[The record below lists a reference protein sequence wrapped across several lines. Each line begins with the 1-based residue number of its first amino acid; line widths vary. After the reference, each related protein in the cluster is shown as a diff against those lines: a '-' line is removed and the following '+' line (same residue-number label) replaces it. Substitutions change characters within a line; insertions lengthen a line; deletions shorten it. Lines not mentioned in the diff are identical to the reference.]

1 MITLMILLMMRTI
14 MMMMWGRVSSWTDDC
29 STYSTCSLQY
39 VLIFVGTGWME
50 SILEKIERGE
60 VGAIHV

>member
-1 MITLMILLMMRTI
+1 MITIMILLMMRTI
-14 MMMMWGRVSSWTDDC
+14 MMASSWTDDC
-29 STYSTCSLQY
+29 STYSLT
-39 VLIFVGTGWME
+39 VVRTHFVGTGWME